1 MKENRYRIIFRGVD
15 MESYGIDEYSALKG
29 THLFKD
35 NIELVADYK
44 ANCIDSTRD
53 AFLFRVFMRDVGG
66 CELVMIER
74 C

>member
-1 MKENRYRIIFRGVD
+1 MKENKYRIIFRGIDIV
-15 MESYGIDEYSALKG
+15 SRGINEYSAIKG

-35 NIELVADYK
+35 NIELIADYK
-44 ANCIDSTRD
+44 ANRIDSTKD

>member
-15 MESYGIDEYSALKG
+15 MESYGIDELSALRG

-35 NIELVADYK
+35 NIELVADYN
-44 ANCIDSTRD
+44 ANRIDSTKD